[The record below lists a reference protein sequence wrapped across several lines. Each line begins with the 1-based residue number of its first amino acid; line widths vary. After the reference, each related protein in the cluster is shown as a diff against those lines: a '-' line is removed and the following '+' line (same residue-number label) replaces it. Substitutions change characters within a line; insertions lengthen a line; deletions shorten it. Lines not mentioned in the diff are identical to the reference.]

1 MLAFA
6 INNFVKYGVR
16 SKIYVGDEIF
26 FGKFFLSDIL
36 VIVLRRCVF
45 SVHLYRNV
53 FNLKI
58 IDYAFINNTDY

>member
-16 SKIYVGDEIF
+16 SKIYVDDEIF

-36 VIVLRRCVF
+36 VIVL
-45 SVHLYRNV
+45 
-53 FNLKI
+53 
-58 IDYAFINNTDY
+58 